1 MQTDF
6 AAWSWTAGRGIDGLQ
21 PIRKPLVQPGP
32 GEVLIANRAL
42 ALNPVDWKIIEWG
55 HPAWNTGHVPG
66 VDGMG
71 VVVACG
77 AGVPIK
83 PGTRV
88 AYHQSLE
95 RDGSFAEFCLLDW
108 ATVMTVPAALDDAIA
123 ASFPCPGLTAWQA
136 LDKVP
141 VSAPSDM
148 LVVGAGGAVG
158 LLLVQ
163 LAVQRG
169 CRVWATAGTKH
180 HANLKALGAVGVFD
194 YQDRNWQQNLQ
205 ASLGERRLKVVF
217 DTVSGAHA
225 AALAPLL
232 GYNGHLVC
240 IQDRQETAPLPAFS
254 TAISLHEVAL
264 NSFHSYASLSDR
276 QLLRDA
282 GEHLL
287 ESMLGGRLTIP
298 ERRIFDFRNLPEA
311 LLALKQGGEGGKWIA
326 LLNESGVTP
335 SGQP

>member
-1 MQTDF
+1 MQADF
-6 AAWSWTAGRGIDGLQ
+6 AAWSWTAGQGIDGLQ
-21 PIRKPLVQPGP
+21 LIRKPLVQPGP
-32 GEVLIANRAL
+32 GEVLVANRAI

-55 HPAWNTGHVPG
+55 HAAWQTGHVPG

-71 VVVACG
+71 IVVAYG
-77 AGVPIK
+77 AGVPIN

-95 RDGSFAEFCLLDW
+95 RDGSFAEYCLLDA
-108 ATVMTVPAALDDAIA
+108 ATVLTVPAALDDTAA
-123 ASFPCPGLTAWQA
+123 ASLPCPGLTAWQA

-141 VSAPSDM
+141 VAAPGDV

-158 LLLVQ
+158 LLLAQ

-169 CRVWATAGTKH
+169 YRVWATAAIKH
-180 HANLKALGAVGVFD
+180 HERLKALGAIGVFD
-194 YQDRNWQQNLQ
+194 YRDDNWPQALQ
-205 ASLGERRLKVVF
+205 ASLGERRITALF

-225 AALAPLL
+225 AELAPLL

-264 NSFHSYASLSDR
+264 NSFHTHASLYDR
-276 QLLRDA
+276 QRLKQA
-282 GEHLL
+282 GERLL
-287 ESMLGGRLTIP
+287 DSALDGSLSVPKRQV
-298 ERRIFDFRNLPEA
+298 FDFHQLPQA
-311 LLALKQGGEGGKWIA
+311 LQALKEGGEGGKWVA
-326 LLNESGVTP
+326 RLSESASKP
-335 SGQP
+335 FDPA

>member
-6 AAWSWTAGRGIDGLQ
+6 AAWSWTSGKGIEGLAL
-21 PIRKPLVQPGP
+21 IRKPRVQPACGQ
-32 GEVLIANRAL
+32 VLVANRAL

-71 VVVACG
+71 IVVDSG

-95 RDGSFAEFCLLDW
+95 RDGSFAEFCLLD
-108 ATVMTVPAALDDAIA
+108 ADTLLTVPAALDDAAA
-123 ASFPCPGLTAWQA
+123 ASLPCPGLTAWQA
-136 LDKVP
+136 LEKLPADVTGD
-141 VSAPSDM
+141 V

-169 CRVWATAGTKH
+169 CRVWATAAGKH
-180 HANLKALGAVGVFD
+180 HAGLTALGAVGVFD
-194 YQDRNWQQNLQ
+194 YHDSHWQQALQ
-205 ASLGERRLKVVF
+205 ARLGERRLQAVF

-225 AALAPLL
+225 ATLAPLL

-254 TAISLHEVAL
+254 SAISLHEVAL
-264 NSFHSYASLSDR
+264 NSFHAYASLSDR
-276 QLLRDA
+276 QRLRQA
-282 GEHLL
+282 GEDLL
-287 ESMLGGRLTIP
+287 QGVLDGSLMLPHTQV
-298 ERRIFDFRNLPEA
+298 FDFHQLPQA
-311 LLALKQGGEGGKWIA
+311 LRALKQGDKGGKWIA
-326 LLNESGVTP
+326 RLGESNP
-335 SGQP
+335 MLPDRS

>member
-6 AAWSWTAGRGIDGLQ
+6 AAWSWTAGQGIDGLEL
-21 PIRKPLVQPGP
+21 IRKPLVQPQP
-32 GEVLIANRAL
+32 GQVLVANRAV

-55 HPAWNTGHVPG
+55 HPAWQTGHVPG

-71 VVVACG
+71 VVAAVG

-95 RDGSFAEFCLLDW
+95 HDGSFAEYCLLDA
-108 ATVMTVPAALDDAIA
+108 ATVLIVPEALDDGIA
-123 ASFPCPGLTAWQA
+123 AAMPCPGLTAWQA
-136 LDKVP
+136 LEKVP
-141 VSAPSDM
+141 GARGDV

-158 LLLVQ
+158 LLMLQ

-169 CRVWATAGTKH
+169 FRVWATAAPKH
-180 HANLKALGAVGVFD
+180 HSRLKALGAVDVFD
-194 YQDRNWQQNLQ
+194 YRTTDWQQALLT
-205 ASLGERRLKVVF
+205 ALGERRLHAVF

-225 AALAPLL
+225 ARLAPLL

-264 NSFHSYASLSDR
+264 NSFHAHASLSDR
-276 QLLRDA
+276 HALRHCGEQLLQGVLNGSLSA
-282 GEHLL
+282 PTE
-287 ESMLGGRLTIP
+287 
-298 ERRIFDFRNLPEA
+298 RIFDFNALPQ
-311 LLALKQGGEGGKWIA
+311 ALKALKAGGEGGKWIA
-326 LLNESGVTP
+326 RLGESAA
-335 SGQP
+335 SC